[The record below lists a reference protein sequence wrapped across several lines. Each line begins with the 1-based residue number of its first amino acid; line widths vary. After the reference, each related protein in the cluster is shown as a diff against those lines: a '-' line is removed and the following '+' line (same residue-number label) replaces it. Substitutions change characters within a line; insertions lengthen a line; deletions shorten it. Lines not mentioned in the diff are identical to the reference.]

1 VARGG
6 DGAALVVAVE
16 AQRMN
21 DPIFWPTLAWG
32 LACYVVFY
40 GRALLIEHRQ
50 DRRRQAKLR
59 RRLYG
64 S

>member
-1 VARGG
+1 
-6 DGAALVVAVE
+6 
-16 AQRMN
+16 MN

-50 DRRRQAKLR
+50 DRRRQVKLR